1 MLWEFVKGL
10 CMFDYPHLETLWAV
24 QDQGTFEKAAI
35 KLTVTRSA
43 ISQKMKWLEQRWGA
57 SLISRNPVNTTK
69 LGNRLCRHLE
79 HVRLLETK
87 LHLDHGH
94 LFQTDEIDPISIELM
109 FHDKLIPTGL
119 LEQLVIFADHQ
130 SDFLINT
137 TKLDEEL
144 IQIKMDNGDTCIAIS
159 GSWWDNPLYKVH
171 HLGKQKYML
180 VSSAA
185 FAQKYFDGQIDLK
198 KLRSAPSV
206 AHNSAPDLATRFL
219 TQLKGNLYECTS
231 DNSPSLYSIMNTCL
245 DGKAWAMI
253 PTPLVQNYLENGR
266 LINLCPGE
274 TLTIDIYLYV
284 LHSLEKIVPQL
295 SEMIISAA
303 NDFLQ
308 PMDGPQSKAAV

>member
-1 MLWEFVKGL
+1 MGL
-10 CMFDYPHLETLWAV
+10 
-24 QDQGTFEKAAI
+24 I
-35 KLTVTRSA
+35 R
-43 ISQKMKWLEQRWGA
+43 GA
-57 SLISRNPVNTTK
+57 PLISRNPVNTTK
-69 LGNRLCRHLE
+69 LGNSLCRHLE
-79 HVRLLETK
+79 NVRMLETK
-87 LHLDHGH
+87 LQLNHGC
-94 LFQTDEIDPISIELM
+94 LFETSEIDPISIELM
-109 FHDKLIPTGL
+109 FHENLIPTGL